1 LKENRYDNRMKSTCM
16 NMSIVMPCYRG
27 EQYIENAIRLVG
39 DEVGKFENQFEII
52 LVVDGFLDRTYEK
65 ASNMQ
70 EDYKYLKV
78 VGYEKNQGKGFAVR
92 YGTKYCGGKYIVFLD
107 SDMDYHPGSIKTL
120 LACAVNYN
128 ANIVVGN
135 RRDKGSIFVYPMIRK
150 LASIGFNNYVN
161 LVFPDLKISD
171 TQAGIKL
178 IERSSAE
185 KIFKLLEGITLADGF
200 IYDICL
206 LVLARKLRMRI
217 VESPCVFEMQS
228 STIGVGKKFVG
239 TAFKMAK
246 EVLELK
252 NVIKSK
258 ILSIQ

>member
-1 LKENRYDNRMKSTCM
+1 MNSFGL
-16 NMSIVMPCYRG
+16 NMSIIMPCYRG

-39 DEVGKFENQFEII
+39 DEVGKFENQFELI
-52 LVVDGFLDRTYEK
+52 LVVDGILDRTYEK
-65 ASNMQ
+65 ASDMQ

-78 VGYEKNQGKGFAVR
+78 VGYEKNQGKGYAVR
-92 YGTKYCGGKYIVFLD
+92 YGTKYCSGKYIVFLD

-120 LACAVNYN
+120 LACAVNN
-128 ANIVVGN
+128 DANIVVGN

-252 NVIKSK
+252 NVIKGK

>member
-1 LKENRYDNRMKSTCM
+1 MDFNDTKKSFDL
-16 NMSIVMPCYRG
+16 NISIIMPCYRG

-39 DEVGKFENQFEII
+39 DEVGKFEDRFELIV
-52 LVVDGFLDRTYEK
+52 VVDGLLDRTYEK
-65 ASNMQ
+65 ACNMR
-70 EDYKYLKV
+70 EDHTYLKV
-78 VGYEKNQGKGFAVR
+78 VGYEKNRGKGYAVR
-92 YGTKYCGGKYIVFLD
+92 YGTEFCRGKYIVFLD

-120 LACAVNYN
+120 LQYAVGNY

-135 RRDKGSIFVYPMIRK
+135 RRDKGSVFVYPMIRK
-150 LASIGFNNYVN
+150 LASIGFNCYVN
-161 LVFPDLKISD
+161 VLFPNLKISD

-178 IERSSAE
+178 VDRSSAT
-185 KIFKLLEGITLADGF
+185 KIFKILEGNTLADGF

-206 LVLARKLRMRI
+206 LVLARKLGMRV
-217 VESPCVFEMQS
+217 VESPCVFKMQS

-252 NVIKSK
+252 NVIKNNR
-258 ILSIQ
+258 ILIQ

>member
-1 LKENRYDNRMKSTCM
+1 MKSFDL
-16 NMSIVMPCYRG
+16 NISIIMPCYRG

-39 DEVGKFENQFEII
+39 DEVGKFENKFELIV
-52 LVVDGFLDRTYEK
+52 VVDGLLDRTYEK

-78 VGYEKNQGKGFAVR
+78 VGYEKNKGKGYAVR
-92 YGTKYCGGKYIVFLD
+92 YGTKFCRGKYIVFLD

-120 LACAVNYN
+120 LAHAVDNN

-135 RRDKGSIFVYPMIRK
+135 RRDKKSTFVYPMVRK
-150 LASIGFNNYVN
+150 MASIGFNCYVN
-161 LVFPDLKISD
+161 VLFPYLKISD

-178 IERSSAE
+178 LDKPSAT
-185 KIFKLLEGITLADGF
+185 KIFKSLDGITLADGF

-206 LVLARKLRMRI
+206 LVLARKSGMKV

-246 EVLELK
+246 EVLKFKMLLK
-252 NVIKSK
+252 AINY
-258 ILSIQ
+258 

>member
-1 LKENRYDNRMKSTCM
+1 MKSFDL
-16 NMSIVMPCYRG
+16 NISIIMPCYRG

-39 DEVGKFENQFEII
+39 DEVGKFENQFELIV
-52 LVVDGFLDRTYEK
+52 VVDGLLDRTYEK

-78 VGYEKNQGKGFAVR
+78 VGYEKNKGKGYAVR
-92 YGTKYCGGKYIVFLD
+92 YGTKFCRGKYIVFLD

-120 LACAVNYN
+120 LAHAVDNN

-135 RRDKGSIFVYPMIRK
+135 RRDKKSTFVYPVVRK
-150 LASIGFNNYVN
+150 MASIGFNCYVN
-161 LVFPDLKISD
+161 VLFPYLKISD

-178 IERSSAE
+178 VDKPSAT
-185 KIFKLLEGITLADGF
+185 KIFKSLDGITLADGF

-206 LVLARKLRMRI
+206 LVLARKSGMKV

-246 EVLELK
+246 EVLKFKMLLK
-252 NVIKSK
+252 AINY
-258 ILSIQ
+258 

>member
-1 LKENRYDNRMKSTCM
+1 MKSFDL
-16 NMSIVMPCYRG
+16 NISIIMPCYRG

-39 DEVGKFENQFEII
+39 EEVEKFESRFELIV
-52 LVVDGFLDRTYEK
+52 VVDGFLDDTYEK
-65 ASNMQ
+65 ASKMRK
-70 EDYKYLKV
+70 DYKYLTV
-78 VGYEKNQGKGFAVR
+78 VGYEKNRGKGYAVR
-92 YGTKYCGGKYIVFLD
+92 YGTRFCHGRYVVFLD

-120 LACAVNYN
+120 LEYAIKNN

-135 RRDKGSIFVYPMIRK
+135 RRDKRSTFVYPMVRK
-150 LASIGFNNYVN
+150 MASIGFNCYVN
-161 LVFPDLKISD
+161 VLFPNLKISD

-178 IERSSAE
+178 LDKSSAE
-185 KIFKLLEGITLADGF
+185 KIFKLLEGITLANGF

-206 LVLARKLRMRI
+206 LVLARKLGMRV

-252 NVIKSK
+252 NVIKDNK
-258 ILSIQ
+258 LIIQ